1 MIVDKYQKIDK
12 FVDVYI
18 HMNIMNNKIYV
29 FIKLLIM
36 NSHLI
41 AQTL

>member
-12 FVDVYI
+12 FANVYI

-29 FIKLLIM
+29 SIKLLIM

-41 AQTL
+41 AQTP